1 MGDAA
6 IALVTKI
13 RVIQIAVDRLDA
25 DISDLSAEITA
36 SAESVDKC
44 IAQKKAL
51 VLKNEAIGFR
61 IVASLDA
68 FLYEARSTYEML
80 RTFVI
85 NYSRHILKRRCSER
99 GAEEILRQ
107 AMLAKRHGSEWV
119 EDLRRDRA
127 MFFHETAPWIAM
139 EITSREPRRY
149 GLIVLKDIVP
159 DLEVTRNYVKLEEY
173 QRIWLGLQTCFIDM
187 QSWALTELDQID
199 PPQS

>member
-1 MGDAA
+1 
-6 IALVTKI
+6 
-13 RVIQIAVDRLDA
+13 
-25 DISDLSAEITA
+25 
-36 SAESVDKC
+36 
-44 IAQKKAL
+44 
-51 VLKNEAIGFR
+51 
-61 IVASLDA
+61 
-68 FLYEARSTYEML
+68 
-80 RTFVI
+80 
-85 NYSRHILKRRCSER
+85 
-99 GAEEILRQ
+99 
-107 AMLAKRHGSEWV
+107 
-119 EDLRRDRA
+119 